1 MPPSPPERPSPP
13 SSFSGERPEDSV
25 YFGKDLEAMSFA
37 QRYHRWIVDEFAPF
51 LGRSVGEVGAGVGN
65 VSEML
70 LALDG
75 DRRVEQ
81 LTAFEPDVRMFAD
94 LERALAPEPRAQAIQ
109 GFFGADQAGAGYDS
123 LVYVNVMEHV
133 EHDRREMR
141 HAFAA
146 LRPGGHLLVFV
157 PALQWLY
164 SPFDE
169 KVGHYRRYTKRSL
182 TSKAR
187 AVGFEIAHARYF
199 DVAGILPWYVNF
211 VLMKNEMA
219 GAAVS
224 LYDNAVVPVM
234 KRVERALPP
243 PIGKN
248 VLLAARKP
256 A

>member
-1 MPPSPPERPSPP
+1 MPQPNPNLPAAPT
-13 SSFSGERPEDSV
+13 SFSGERPEDSV

-37 QRYHRWIVDEFAPF
+37 QRYHRWIVGEFAPF

-70 LALDG
+70 LAQPIG
-75 DRRVEQ
+75 R
-81 LTAFEPDVRMFAD
+81 LTAFEPDVRMFAE
-94 LERALAPEPRAQAIQ
+94 LERALAPEPRAVAVQ
-109 GFFGADQAGAGYDS
+109 GFFGADQAGADYDA

-141 HAFAA
+141 HALAA

-157 PALQWLY
+157 PALSWLY

-199 DVAGILPWYVNF
+199 DVAGVLPWYVNF
-211 VLMKNEMA
+211 VLLKNEMA
-219 GAAVS
+219 GGAVS

-234 KRVERALPP
+234 KRVERVLPLP
-243 PIGKN
+243 LGKN

-256 A
+256 L